1 MEVKEAVFWLLD
13 FAGYQRSADWKPSPI
28 VVEKKE
34 VERKPFVLPPSAP
47 DNRYL
52 YRYLMDERKLSKEVI
67 DYFVSNGLIY
77 EERSHH
83 NIVFR
88 GNDKNGVTRFA
99 SMRGVFD
106 RDGKGFKCDVTG
118 NDKNFG
124 VNVWNEES
132 SELEVFEGAIDLM
145 SYADIYSDYHSNKLA
160 LGMLSDA
167 PLETFLKEHPQI
179 QSIKFCL
186 DNDEPGRKATDTLME
201 KYYGLGYDV
210 EDCPPPKAYK
220 DYNKW
225 LKEARKEMVLTGREK
240 EMAR

>member
-1 MEVKEAVFWLLD
+1 ML
-13 FAGYQRSADWKPSPI
+13 
-28 VVEKKE
+28 
-34 VERKPFVLPPSAP
+34 
-47 DNRYL
+47 
-52 YRYLMDERKLSKEVI
+52 
-67 DYFVSNGLIY
+67 
-77 EERSHH
+77 
-83 NIVFR
+83 
-88 GNDKNGVTRFA
+88 
-99 SMRGVFD
+99 
-106 RDGKGFKCDVTG
+106 
-118 NDKNFG
+118 
-124 VNVWNEES
+124 
-132 SELEVFEGAIDLM
+132 
-145 SYADIYSDYHSNKLA
+145 YADIYSDYHSNKLA